1 MTRNKECLNVYLGI
15 GTVVNASHILAH
27 FNLISTHLR
36 QALVSP
42 LLLYTDRETVIEKLS
57 NLTELTQLVSNRDDL
72 NPELLPEFMLMP
84 HGTILPLCRVSSH

>member
-1 MTRNKECLNVYLGI
+1 M
-15 GTVVNASHILAH
+15 
-27 FNLISTHLR
+27 
-36 QALVSP
+36 SP

-84 HGTILPLCRVSSH
+84 HARHNTASLQSVQPLINPINRAYARSPQNGAQDFCTFPIHSPVSVL